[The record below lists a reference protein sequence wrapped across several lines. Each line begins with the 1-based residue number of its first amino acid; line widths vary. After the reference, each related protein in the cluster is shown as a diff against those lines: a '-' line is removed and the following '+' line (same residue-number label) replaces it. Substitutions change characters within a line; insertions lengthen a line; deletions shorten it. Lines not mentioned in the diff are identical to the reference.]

1 MFQQHMFKYD
11 AVDFLFVCGTRIKS
25 IHYHLILLDI
35 IIERKTEALFCADL
49 LCYDFKI
56 TG

>member
-35 IIERKTEALFCADL
+35 IIERKTEALFCADR